1 MKFIKGEKIYL
12 GPIEFE
18 KIKDDY
24 YNWINLEE
32 NRQGLN
38 TGYYPKSIKNLQ
50 DFVNSS
56 NSSNSILF
64 GIFDIKDSTYLGNVK
79 IGPIDWKNRIAEFGR
94 FLGNSD
100 FKGKGIGT
108 EVTKLVLKHCFES
121 LNLNKVISGCLS
133 NNIASRKSNEK
144 NGMQIEG
151 VLKSHIFENGIYY
164 DVFRFG
170 ILKNEYEN

>member
-18 KIKDDY
+18 KVKDDY

-121 LNLNKVISGCLS
+121 LNLNKVTSGCLS
-133 NNIASRKSNEK
+133 NNIASKKSNQK